1 MNARQSIKQENDIN
15 IASIEVLITPEQV
28 KAQVPLPEAVQA
40 TVLKGRQT
48 VRDILDGKDPR
59 LMVVVGPCSIH
70 DPKGAEDYARRLKAL
85 AAEVADTLFVV
96 MRVYFEKPR
105 TTIGWKGL
113 INDPYMD
120 DSFCIEDG
128 LVMGRRLLRDFNA
141 LGLPCATEALDPIT
155 PQYHSDLI
163 SWSAIGARTTESQT
177 HREMASGLSMPVG
190 FKNGTDGGVQV
201 ALDAMKSAGVGHH
214 FLGINQQGQT
224 AVVHTLGNRYSHLV
238 LRGGGGKGNY
248 HAPAVAQAEQ
258 GLKAAGLRQAIV
270 VDCSHANS
278 SKDHRFQPKVMEE
291 VVRQVAGGN
300 RSIVGVMIE
309 SYLEAGSQAIPEDLE
324 QLKYGVSVTDK
335 CVDWPTTESMLRSA
349 REQLKALVTA
359 RRGGA

>member
-1 MNARQSIKQENDIN
+1 MTSRKDQPQENDVN
-15 IASIEVLITPEQV
+15 IAGMEVLITPEQV
-28 KAQVPLPEAVQA
+28 KAQVPLSEAVRA

-48 VRDILDGKDPR
+48 VCDILDGKDPR

-70 DPKGAEDYARRLKAL
+70 DPKGAEDYARRLKSL

-120 DSFCIEDG
+120 DSFRIEDG

-141 LGLPCATEALDPIT
+141 LGLPCASEALDPIT

-201 ALDAMKSAGVGHH
+201 ALDAMKSAGAGHH

-224 AVVHTLGNRYSHLV
+224 AVVHTSGNRYSHLV
-238 LRGGGGKGNY
+238 LRGGGGRGN
-248 HAPAVAQAEQ
+248 HDPVSVGLAEE
-258 GLKAAGLRQAIV
+258 GLKAAGLRPAIV

-278 SKDHRFQPKVMEE
+278 NKDHRYQPVVMEE
-291 VVRQVAGGN
+291 VVRQVAGGSK
-300 RSIVGVMIE
+300 SIVGVMVE
-309 SYLEAGSQAIPEDLE
+309 SYLEAGSQPIPEDLD
-324 QLKYGVSVTDK
+324 QLKYGQSVTDK
-335 CVDWPTTESMLRSA
+335 CVDWATTEAMLRSA
-349 REQLKALVTA
+349 RERLQAVVAA
-359 RRGGA
+359 RRVRA